1 MTGKKRGIK
10 TNTSYYIGH
19 EKNNFDENAPH
30 LVSKLKQSSLT
41 RSNFWGTQFNVFD
54 MGKNPSKAK
63 NVNEIRSEWAVVN
76 YVAYDDSRRRTS
88 SE

>member
-30 LVSKLKQSSLT
+30 LVSKLK
-41 RSNFWGTQFNVFD
+41 
-54 MGKNPSKAK
+54 
-63 NVNEIRSEWAVVN
+63 
-76 YVAYDDSRRRTS
+76 
-88 SE
+88 